1 VNTLFA
7 TTTVIEAGAGL
18 ALLCLPSAAA
28 KLLLG
33 APLQEPAAFTV
44 ARVGGA
50 GRLRSVLPAGLAR
63 SDTQSSAARGLTTA
77 MVVYN
82 LGVAFIL
89 GAAGLRLQP
98 VGVILWPAVVLHT
111 TMTAW
116 CIMTLQYPSV
126 AERPGNLRQQQSH
139 NEL

>member
-1 VNTLFA
+1 MNTLFA
-7 TTTVIEAGAGL
+7 TTAVIEAGAGL

-50 GRLRSVLPAGLAR
+50 GLFTLGIACWLAR
-63 SDTQSSAARGLTTA
+63 SDTESSAARGLTTA
-77 MVVYN
+77 MVIYN

-98 VGVILWPAVVLHT
+98 VGVILWPAVVLHAA
-111 TMTAW
+111 MTAW
-116 CIMTLQYPSV
+116 CITTVLNLKR
-126 AERPGNLRQQQSH
+126 AEEAENNRQ
-139 NEL
+139 

>member
-1 VNTLFA
+1 MNSLYA
-7 TTTVIEAGAGL
+7 TTAVIEAGAGL

-33 APLQEPAAFTV
+33 MPLQEPAAFTV

-50 GRLRSVLPAGLAR
+50 GLLTLGIACWLAR
-63 SDTQSSAARGLTTA
+63 SDAQSAAARGLTTA

-98 VGVILWPAVVLHT
+98 VGVILWLAVVLHT
-111 TMTAW
+111 AMTAW
-116 CIMTLQYPSV
+116 CIVTLRHTNF
-126 AERPGNLRQQQSH
+126 AARPGNLRQ
-139 NEL
+139 

>member
-1 VNTLFA
+1 MLVNSLYA
-7 TTTVIEAGAGL
+7 TTAVIEAGAGL

-50 GRLRSVLPAGLAR
+50 GLFTLGLACWLAR

-82 LGVAFIL
+82 LGVALIL

-111 TMTAW
+111 AMTAW
-116 CIMTLQYPSV
+116 CIMTLRYASI
-126 AERPGNLRQQQSH
+126 AARPGNLRQ
-139 NEL
+139 